1 MLARIGVRHAL
12 EGVKIAFR
20 EEFNFRI
27 QVAAAIATIVLG
39 WFFEISAL
47 EWVAVIFAVGLVLS
61 AELLNTAF
69 EALCDKFH
77 ADPDPHIGMIKDL
90 AAAGV
95 LLASTAAATV
105 GLIIFTPHIIA
116 LL

>member
-1 MLARIGVRHAL
+1 MLARVGIRYAL
-12 EGVKIAFR
+12 EGIRIAFR

-27 QVAAAIATIVLG
+27 QVAAAIAAIVLG
-39 WFFEISAL
+39 WFFGISTL
-47 EWVAVIFAVGLVLS
+47 EWVAVIFATGLVLS

-77 ADPDPHIGMIKDL
+77 ADPDPHIGKIKDL

-95 LLASTAAATV
+95 LLASIAAGTV
-105 GLIIFTPHIIA
+105 GLILFTPYITA